1 MRVLI
6 AGAGVIGTVY
16 GTQLAK
22 RGHSVDV
29 LAHGLRT
36 EQIQRTGLLTTDAI
50 SGVNDDVSVSVVSG
64 ASEEVYDLVL
74 VSVKVDQIDSVCAD
88 LRRLSG
94 APEFLFFGNNP
105 AGRRGLPHDLPGS
118 IYLGFPG
125 VGGDLDRGDRVAYMR
140 IPGQPT
146 TLEKEGGAYLEEFS
160 TTLKASGFPVTRTS
174 DIDGWLAY
182 HGVFIGAVSS
192 ALYRCGCSATAL
204 AANRDLLT
212 LMCRSIEEGFRAL
225 KRAGIR
231 GLPRNLRILHQPKLR
246 RFAVWYWAR
255 AMKSP
260 VGEHCF
266 AAHCRHAEPE
276 MESLAQDTL
285 RRFKGTER
293 TENLRL
299 LLSRGEVAPTTYRQS
314 EDGLRRQL

>member
-1 MRVLI
+1 VR
-6 AGAGVIGTVY
+6 
-16 GTQLAK
+16 
-22 RGHSVDV
+22 
-29 LAHGLRT
+29 
-36 EQIQRTGLLTTDAI
+36 
-50 SGVNDDVSVSVVSG
+50 
-64 ASEEVYDLVL
+64 
-74 VSVKVDQIDSVCAD
+74 VDQIDSVCAD
-88 LRRLSG
+88 LRHISG
-94 APEFLFFGNNP
+94 TPEFLFFGNNP
-105 AGRRGLPHDLPGS
+105 AGRRGLPDDLPGS
-118 IYLGFPG
+118 IHLGFPG
-125 VGGDLDRGDRVAYMR
+125 VGGDLDGGRVDYMR

-146 TLEKEGGAYLEEFS
+146 TLERGSGTYVEEFS
-160 TTLKASGFPVTRTS
+160 TALRASGFPVKRTS

-192 ALYRCGCSATAL
+192 ALYLCGCSATTL
-204 AANRDLLT
+204 AADRDLLT

-225 KRAGIR
+225 RHLGIR

-276 MESLAQDTL
+276 MQSLAQDAL
-285 RRFKGTER
+285 RRLNGTER

-299 LLSRGEVAPTTYRQS
+299 LLTRAEVAPIAHRQS
-314 EDGLRRQL
+314 EDGFRRQL

>member
-16 GTQLAK
+16 GTKLAK

-36 EQIQRTGLLTTDAI
+36 EQVQRTGLLTADVI
-50 SGVNDDVSVSVVSG
+50 SGVIDDVSVSVVPG
-64 ASEEVYDLVL
+64 ASEEIYDLVL
-74 VSVKVDQIDSVCAD
+74 ISVKVDQIDSVCAD
-88 LRRLSG
+88 LRHISG
-94 APEFLFFGNNP
+94 TPELLFFGNNP
-105 AGRRGLPHDLPGS
+105 AGRRGLPDDLPGS
-118 IYLGFPG
+118 IHLGFPG
-125 VGGDLDRGDRVAYMR
+125 VGGELQGDRVAYMR

-146 TLEKEGGAYLEEFS
+146 TLEKGNGAYLEEFS
-160 TTLKASGFPVTRTS
+160 TILKTAGFPVARTS
-174 DIDGWLAY
+174 DINGWLAY

-192 ALYRCGCSATAL
+192 ALYRCDCHATAL

-225 KRAGIR
+225 EHEGIR
-231 GLPRNLRILHQPKLR
+231 GLPRNLRILHEPTLR
-246 RFAVWYWAR
+246 RFAVRYWAR

-276 MESLAQDTL
+276 MQSLAQDAL
-285 RRFKGTER
+285 QRLESTER

-299 LLSRGEVAPTTYRQS
+299 LLSRGEMASTAYRQS
-314 EDGLRRQL
+314 KDGVRRQL